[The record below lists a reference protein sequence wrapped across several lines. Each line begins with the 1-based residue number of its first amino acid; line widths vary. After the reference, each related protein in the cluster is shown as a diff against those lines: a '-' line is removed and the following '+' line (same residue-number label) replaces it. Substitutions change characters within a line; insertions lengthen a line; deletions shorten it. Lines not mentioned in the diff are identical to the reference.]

1 MSIANDNYN
10 TGGTGASIFSGPA
23 GAAPV
28 KTKPGHEALGDD
40 YKLPAAMAGQGLTQ
54 EFDDDDRINPNALK
68 AGEPSG
74 KLREVIFGKCFP
86 DPRQQGLT
94 VAKLFYFFF
103 FSAFGSLFPLMG
115 VYFKQ
120 LGMDAAQ
127 AGFLSGIRPI
137 IEYLA
142 TPFWS
147 GISDRYLFIILSFYH
162 YIMII
167 NLDIH
172 SRFLIW

>member
-1 MSIANDNYN
+1 MSISNDNYN
-10 TGGTGASIFSGPA
+10 TGGTGASIFGGPG
-23 GAAPV
+23 GAVPV
-28 KTKPGHEALGDD
+28 KTKPGHEAIGDE

-54 EFDDDDRINPNALK
+54 DFDDDDRINPTALK

-74 KLREVIFGKCFP
+74 KLREVLFGRCFP
-86 DPRQQGLT
+86 DPRQQGLA

-142 TPFWS
+142 TPFWN
-147 GISDRYLFIILSFYH
+147 GISERYYFKRVEIQLKFPVII
-162 YIMII
+162 YIYVV
-167 NLDIH
+167 
-172 SRFLIW
+172 

>member
-1 MSIANDNYN
+1 MVFFLPLQLICP
-10 TGGTGASIFSGPA
+10 FM
-23 GAAPV
+23 
-28 KTKPGHEALGDD
+28 ALLCILLFWFWFQVW
-40 YKLPAAMAGQGLTQ
+40 KCILLVFQLRTLL
-54 EFDDDDRINPNALK
+54 R
-68 AGEPSG
+68 GEPSG

-147 GISDRYLFIILSFYH
+147 GISDR
-162 YIMII
+162 
-167 NLDIH
+167 
-172 SRFLIW
+172 

>member
-1 MSIANDNYN
+1 MYVYLGQNKIMSISNDNYA
-10 TGGTGASIFSGPA
+10 TGGTGGAIFGGPQ

-28 KTKPGHEALGDD
+28 KVKPGHEALGDE
-40 YKLPAAMAGQGLTQ
+40 YKMPAAMAGQGIQ
-54 EFDDDDRINPNALK
+54 PNFDDDDRINPDALK

-74 KLREVIFGKCFP
+74 KLRAVIFGKCFP
-86 DPRQQGLT
+86 DPRQQGL
-94 VAKLFYFFF
+94 VIGKMFYFFF

-127 AGFLSGIRPI
+127 AGFLSGVRPI

-142 TPFWS
+142 SPFWS
-147 GISDRYLFIILSFYH
+147 GISDRFVFKI
-162 YIMII
+162 YIS
-167 NLDIH
+167 H
-172 SRFLIW
+172 K